1 MKKKIIITLAA
12 VVGILALAG
21 CNNDSGIG
29 MDVDAGS
36 ITIQAS
42 IGKMTKVS
50 YDGNGSSFTSGDT
63 ILLYGWTGS
72 NTAVPAKRVVDA
84 RKNGFDG
91 RSWIPSNP
99 MFWKNSTE
107 AHYFIGIYPVP
118 DSVTSFTEAAYTVDP
133 DDYESNDLLIA
144 TNLAG
149 VKATDGPVNLNF
161 DHVMARLDVNLKLRS
176 EFEGTPATTGVKI
189 TAKSTA
195 KVNYLTKKVTATG
208 SASAIA
214 IPKAGV
220 PAAGYDITYS
230 CPQVPQSG
238 VRKITVTVG
247 DKEYVYTSATDIPLE
262 SGKRTTVNLAIGR
275 DLVELDNVSVAD
287 WLPDN
292 TFETCGAEEEEN
304 ISDDLGYPYFL
315 SFCLANYDTNKDGW
329 ISRREAA
336 AVTVMD
342 VSSQN
347 LGTLHGINHF
357 VNLTYLDCSSNDL
370 WQLDVSNNLK
380 LEYLDCRGN
389 DGLEYIYIG
398 KGQVINEF
406 YRPKPIPDQLVTVG
420 VNGQYSTMLEKN
432 KMIWFSAQLVDSLP
446 AKSLTWKCNV
456 PGFAGVSHQLKGLN
470 DTLRYS
476 KVSEIGNMESGK
488 LYTMYAETPDGIK
501 SNPVRFGI
509 FGKDPIIYFEQPIQR
524 SYLGMNRRMMFSVFF
539 YPGEGESGTPSI
551 KTIGEGCNRSFNSG
565 VKIQEDES
573 IHWNKP
579 GLKKVIV
586 YFEKNGKRTRD
597 TLYVNVVIDPD
608 IIEIK

>member
-1 MKKKIIITLAA
+1 MKKNISAMMSAAA
-12 VVGILALAG
+12 VLLALGG
-21 CNNDSGIG
+21 CSNDGGI
-29 MDVDAGS
+29 DTNADAGS
-36 ITIQAS
+36 ITIQAT
-42 IGKMTKVS
+42 IGQMTKVA
-50 YDGNGSSFTSGDT
+50 YNGNGSSFTAGDT

-72 NTAVPAKRVVDA
+72 NTAVPGKRVVDA

-91 RSWIPSNP
+91 HSWIPSNP
-99 MFWKNSTE
+99 MFWKNSTA

-118 DSVTSFTEAAYTVDP
+118 DSVTSFTEAAYTLDP

-176 EFEGTPATTGVKI
+176 EFEGTPAATGVKI

-195 KVNYLTKKVTATG
+195 TVNYLTKKVTATG
-208 SASAIA
+208 GASVIA
-214 IPKAGV
+214 VPKAV
-220 PAAGYDITYS
+220 VSAAGYDITYS
-230 CPQVPQSG
+230 SPQVPQSG

-247 DKEYVYTSATDIPLE
+247 NKEYVYTSATDIPLE
-262 SGKRTTVNLAIGR
+262 SGKNTTVNLTIGR

-287 WLPDN
+287 WLPDM

-304 ISDDLGYPYFL
+304 ISDDLGYPGFL
-315 SFCLANYDTNKDGW
+315 SFCLANYDMNKDGW
-329 ISRREAA
+329 ISKREAA

-389 DGLEYIYIG
+389 DDLENIFIR
-398 KGQVINEF
+398 KEQVINEF

-420 VNGQYSTMLEKN
+420 VNGQYSIMLEKN
-432 KMIWFSAQLVDSLP
+432 KTIRFTAELVDSLP
-446 AKSLTWKCNV
+446 EKSLTWKCNV
-456 PGFAGVSHQLKGLN
+456 PGFTGVSHQLKGLN
-470 DTLRYS
+470 DTLMYS
-476 KVSEIGNMESGK
+476 KVSEIGDMESGK

-509 FGKDPIIYFEQPIQR
+509 FGKDPIIYFEKPIQK
-524 SYLGMNRRMMFSVFF
+524 SYLGMNRRMLFSVFF

-579 GLKKVIV
+579 GLKQVIV
-586 YFEKNGKRTRD
+586 YYEKNGKRTRD
-597 TLYVNVVIDPD
+597 TLFVNVVIDPD
-608 IIEIK
+608 IIEVE